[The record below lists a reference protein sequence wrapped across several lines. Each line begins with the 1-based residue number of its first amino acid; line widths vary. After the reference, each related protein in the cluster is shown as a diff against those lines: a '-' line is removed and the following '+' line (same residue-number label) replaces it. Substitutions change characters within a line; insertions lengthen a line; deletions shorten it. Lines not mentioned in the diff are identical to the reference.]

1 MKNIIFIL
9 LSLGCIAAIIL
20 MRRKS
25 NYFTLDYENPIP
37 IDIKQEKIDR
47 IVILYSTQYRTW
59 DKTTP
64 IHLKWFEKICN
75 DCVLGIHYWSDD
87 GSPETPPPDIMKLKH
102 KFSRTPNIIP
112 KSDNSNQASLVHIIP
127 YLKRYFYSTKIA
139 LENAEEIYKQTYGS
153 EMPDDQVIIRMRPD
167 ILLPD
172 NDNIELP
179 PIEKNYF
186 MSLVSYV
193 EKQYRSQ
200 TFDCI
205 HYCTKDSLLKLINTD
220 IDKYIEDN
228 YKVLQD
234 KIAPYTVWV
243 HSIET
248 DILEMNKV
256 RIFRY
261 SKRWNNVLMRENG
274 PQNFDFGIEESSEV
288 LPP

>member
-9 LSLGCIAAIIL
+9 LLIGCIAAIIL

-37 IDIKQEKIDR
+37 IDIKQKKIDR
-47 IVILYSTQYRTW
+47 LVILYSTQYRTW

-102 KFSRTPNIIP
+102 KFSRNPNNIII
-112 KSDNSNQASLVHIIP
+112 KSENDQANLKYIIP

-153 EMPDDQVIIRMRPD
+153 EMPDDQVILRMRPD
-167 ILLPD
+167 VILSD

-179 PIEKNYF
+179 SNEQNYF
-186 MSLVSYV
+186 MSLCTYV
-193 EKQYRSQ
+193 EIQARNQ
-200 TFDCI
+200 TFESI

-220 IDKYIEDN
+220 VDDYIENN
-228 YKVLQD
+228 YKTLQD
-234 KIAPYTVWV
+234 KIAPYIVWAPT
-243 HSIET
+243 IIT
-248 DILEMNKV
+248 GILEMNKV

-261 SKRWNNVLMRENG
+261 SKRRNIGLMRENG
-274 PQNFDFGIEESSEV
+274 PHIFDYPIEESSEV